1 MTIDAVLVAMF
12 NLLPYKIN
20 LKTQEK
26 DLEEL
31 YERVSNTTEPILSLD
46 IVKKNFDISK
56 YEVYTHNHQLQA
68 ISDDIPD
75 HIQKMFENENKRL
88 KLLNG
93 KQYITLDKDDIK
105 EMFSVENWRDKQ
117 LNKLV

>member
-26 DLEEL
+26 DL

-56 YEVYTHNHQLQA
+56 YEVNTHNHQLQA

-75 HIQKMFENENKRL
+75 HIQKMFENENKIL
-88 KLLNG
+88 KALNG
-93 KQYITLDKDDIK
+93 KRYITLDKDNIKDI
-105 EMFSVENWRDKQ
+105 FSVEKWRDKQ
-117 LNKLV
+117 LNKLI

>member
-1 MTIDAVLVAMF
+1 MQYQ
-12 NLLPYKIN
+12 LLCLIYYKIN
-20 LKTQEK
+20 LKCQDK

-56 YEVYTHNHQLQA
+56 YEVNTHNHQLQA

-75 HIQKMFENENKRL
+75 HIQKMFENENKIL
-88 KLLNG
+88 KALNG
-93 KQYITLDKDDIK
+93 KRYITLDKDNIKDI
-105 EMFSVENWRDKQ
+105 FSVEKWRDKQ
-117 LNKLV
+117 LNKLI

>member
-56 YEVYTHNHQLQA
+56 YEVNTHNRQLQA
-68 ISDDIPD
+68 ISEHPHSVDIHMLMRLCNVYDIPLAT
-75 HIQKMFENENKRL
+75 NYATATRL
-88 KLLNG
+88 
-93 KQYITLDKDDIK
+93 IK
-105 EMFSVENWRDKQ
+105 SEK
-117 LNKLV
+117 

>member
-1 MTIDAVLVAMF
+1 MQYQ
-12 NLLPYKIN
+12 LLCLIYYKIN
-20 LKTQEK
+20 LKCQDK

-56 YEVYTHNHQLQA
+56 YEVNTHNHQLQA

-75 HIQKMFENENKRL
+75 HIQKMFENENKIL
-88 KLLNG
+88 KALNG
-93 KQYITLDKDDIK
+93 KRYITLDKDNIKDI
-105 EMFSVENWRDKQ
+105 FSVEKQRDKQ
-117 LNKLV
+117 LNKLI

>member
-20 LKTQEK
+20 LKSQDK

-46 IVKKNFDISK
+46 IVKKNFDISNYAVHK
-56 YEVYTHNHQLQA
+56 A
-68 ISDDIPD
+68 
-75 HIQKMFENENKRL
+75 
-88 KLLNG
+88 LNG
-93 KQYITLDKDDIK
+93 KSVIYLDKDN
-105 EMFSVENWRDKQ
+105 FSVEKWRDKQ
-117 LNKLV
+117 LNKLINN